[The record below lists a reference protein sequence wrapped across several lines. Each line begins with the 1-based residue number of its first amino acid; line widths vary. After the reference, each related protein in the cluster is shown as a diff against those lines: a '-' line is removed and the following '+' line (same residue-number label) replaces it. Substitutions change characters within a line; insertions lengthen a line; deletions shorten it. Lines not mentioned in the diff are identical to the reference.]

1 MDQQRVEERGSAY
14 LLVIVISNNESS
26 NKMFN
31 KDEVALSS
39 KFRADV
45 ILKWCFY
52 QWLSFVYYILASESR
67 FQTLYLI
74 RSL

>member
-1 MDQQRVEERGSAY
+1 MKERGSAY
-14 LLVIVISNNESS
+14 LLVIVISSNESS
-26 NKMFN
+26 YKTFN
-31 KDEVALSS
+31 KDDVALSS
-39 KFRADV
+39 EFRADV

-74 RSL
+74 RGL